1 MIRRWRSRR
10 RYGNNDSGGEGS
22 KHTAEDSQQQSRAA
36 VSHRDLIGALISA
49 CKEAGMPL
57 GAVGL
62 FMAPPSD
69 GEAAVLDYGREDRS
83 APEYPPSIR
92 VDVSGHAREIV
103 RESIIEAVIEAAD
116 GEQPEKFGRGFVDPE
131 REARWP
137 ELRERGPQRDG
148 LREKLEAV
156 EVDTGAHVAVW
167 FNNLA
172 RQLGLVAYDAGV
184 AVRINGQAAAESG
197 MRVAWYPSKADPD
210 KPLTPSLNTYL
221 GGFKGLDEAVMH
233 AIDLILFGYGVEQR
247 TDEHERLRQHL
258 RDATHEHLRKE
269 LASEN
274 DPVPATDPA
283 DMQELTLPL
292 TPGEAT
298 GVAEAAA
305 SAGVA
310 QEVFMAAAVLEA
322 VCIRAHKARSELAAL
337 RNDKSPNDAD
347 APSRDD
353 LDQAIKD
360 RDDPAFWEGMNR
372 LIGGNGNPAVYSN
385 SPRNLR
391 KHAAYWRGIQLRRA
405 LHDRAAT
412 LNGKSAPTPLG
423 GPALDADGLVWT
435 LGDILTQHDD

>member
-1 MIRRWRSRR
+1 MIRRWRGRR
-10 RYGNNDSGGEGS
+10 QDGDNGGDSEGA
-22 KHTAEDSQQQSRAA
+22 KHTAEGPQRPRVA
-36 VSHRDLIGALISA
+36 VTHRDVVGALISV

-57 GAVGL
+57 GAVGM
-62 FMAPPSD
+62 FMAPIGD

-103 RESIIEAVIEAAD
+103 RESIIDAIIEAAD
-116 GEQPEKFGRGFVDPE
+116 CEQPEKFGRGFVDPE

-137 ELRERGPQRDG
+137 ELRNRGTQRDG

-156 EVDTGAHVAVW
+156 EVDAGGHVAVW

-197 MRVAWYPSKADPD
+197 MRVAWFPSKADPD
-210 KPLTPSLNTYL
+210 KPLTPSLNIHL
-221 GGFKGLDEAVMH
+221 GGFEGLDEAVMH
-233 AIDLILFGYGVEQR
+233 AIDLILFGYGVEQA
-247 TDEHERLRQHL
+247 TDEHARLRQHL

-283 DMQELTLPL
+283 DLQDLTLQL

-305 SAGVA
+305 SAGVP
-310 QEVFMAAAVLEA
+310 QHVFMAAAVLEA

-337 RNDKSPNDAD
+337 RIDKSPNDAD
-347 APSRDD
+347 APSNDD
-353 LDQAIKD
+353 LDQAVKD
-360 RDDPAFWEGMNR
+360 RDDPVFWEGMNR
-372 LIGGNGNPAVYSN
+372 LIRGNGNPAVYSN
-385 SPRNLR
+385 APRNLR

-405 LHDRAAT
+405 LHDSAAT
-412 LNGKSAPTPLG
+412 LRGEDAPTPLG

>member
-10 RYGNNDSGGEGS
+10 QDGNNDRGGKGAKSTAEGS
-22 KHTAEDSQQQSRAA
+22 QQESRVA
-36 VSHRDLIGALISA
+36 VSHRDVVGALISV

-62 FMAPPSD
+62 FSAPHSD

-83 APEYPPSIR
+83 APQYPPSIR
-92 VDVSGHAREIV
+92 VDVSAHPREVV
-103 RESIIEAVIEAAD
+103 RESIIEAIIEAAD
-116 GEQPEKFGRGFVDPE
+116 CEQPERFGRGFVDPE

-137 ELRERGPQRDG
+137 ELRERGPQCDG

-156 EVDTGAHVAVW
+156 DVDAGAHVAVW
-167 FNNLA
+167 FNSLA

-197 MRVAWYPSKADPD
+197 MRVAWSPSKADPD

-221 GGFKGLDEAVMH
+221 GGFKGLDEAVTH
-233 AIDLILFGYGVEQR
+233 AIDLILFGYGMEQR
-247 TDEHERLRQHL
+247 TDEHERLRRHL
-258 RDATHEHLRKE
+258 RDATYEHLRKE

-274 DPVPATDPA
+274 DPVPATDPQ
-283 DMQELTLPL
+283 DMQDLTLQL

-305 SAGVA
+305 SAGVP
-310 QEVFMAAAVLEA
+310 QEEFMAAAVLEA

-337 RNDKSPNDAD
+337 RSDKSPDDAE

-353 LDQAIKD
+353 LDRAIKD
-360 RDDPAFWEGMNR
+360 RDDPVFWEGMNR

-412 LNGKSAPTPLG
+412 LNGEDAPTPLG
-423 GPALDADGLVWT
+423 GPALDADGAVWT
-435 LGDILTQHDD
+435 LGDILTQPDN